1 MPNTLVSPCVIL
13 RLNPFHISFEEHFTS
28 WSLVISKPSQVVYQF
43 MMPMVLIACV
53 FFVPFLL
60 LQILTFSHLVL
71 KERAK
76 ELAETVGADAVT
88 LADLDNFH
96 PEENMILANTTS
108 IGMQPKVEETPISK
122 VCGPLCS

>member
-13 RLNPFHISFEEHFTS
+13 RLYPFHISFEEHFTS
-28 WSLVISKPSQVVYQF
+28 WSLVISKPSQLVYQF
-43 MMPMVLIACV
+43 MIASVL
-53 FFVPFLL
+53 FVPFLL
-60 LQILTFSHLVL
+60 LQILTFSRLVL

-76 ELAETVGADAVT
+76 ELAETIGADAVT

-122 VCGPLCS
+122 VCGPLFS